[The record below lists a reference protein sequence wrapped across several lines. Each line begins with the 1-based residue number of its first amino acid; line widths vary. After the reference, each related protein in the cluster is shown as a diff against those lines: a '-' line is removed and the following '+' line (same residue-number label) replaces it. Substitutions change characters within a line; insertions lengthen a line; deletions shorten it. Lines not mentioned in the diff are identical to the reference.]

1 MRIILLIAAASL
13 LGGCVVRTAAN
24 VVTAPVRAVGQVADW
39 ATTSQDEADR
49 NRGREIREEEER
61 IGREYRECRE
71 DYDQAYCD
79 ELFRS
84 RRASAPQDDEN

>member
-1 MRIILLIAAASL
+1 MRIMIATLVALLLSGCIA
-13 LGGCVVRTAAN
+13 RTAAN

-61 IGREYRECRE
+61 LGRQYRECLD
-71 DYDQAYCD
+71 DYDRDYCD
-79 ELFRS
+79 EVFGS
-84 RRASAPQDDEN
+84 PYGADDDEER